1 MTNVPRYKGHDDVFG
16 IVIIGNCEKSFYT
29 PATDDSSISGRDSMV
44 SPMILVVD
52 DDPMVLDQA
61 QQILNRERQVFL
73 AEDSTRALDLAGKLG
88 FSVALVDIDL
98 PGGAGFDLIRTL
110 RRSVPDLQ
118 IIAVTNA
125 LYSLSSEDAEKLGVV
140 EVLRKPITP
149 AWKPVVERI
158 RARRRS
164 S

>member
-1 MTNVPRYKGHDDVFG
+1 
-16 IVIIGNCEKSFYT
+16 
-29 PATDDSSISGRDSMV
+29 MV

-52 DDPMVLDQA
+52 DDPIVLDQA

-73 AEDSTRALDLAGKLG
+73 AEDSTRALDLAGNLG
-88 FSVALVDIDL
+88 FSVALVDLDL

-110 RRSVPDLQ
+110 RRNVPDLQ

-125 LYSLSSEDAEKLGVV
+125 ISSLSSEDAQRLGAV

-149 AWKPVVERI
+149 AWKPIVERI

>member
-1 MTNVPRYKGHDDVFG
+1 
-16 IVIIGNCEKSFYT
+16 
-29 PATDDSSISGRDSMV
+29 
-44 SPMILVVD
+44 MILVVD
-52 DDPMVLDQA
+52 DDPVVLDKT

-73 AEDSTRALDLAGKLG
+73 AKDSARALDLAGSLG
-88 FSVALVDIDL
+88 FSVALVDLDL

-118 IIAVTNA
+118 IIAITNA
-125 LYSLSSEDAEKLGVV
+125 IHSLSPEDAEKLGVV

-149 AWKPVVERI
+149 DWKPVVERI
-158 RARRRS
+158 RAQRFS

>member
-1 MTNVPRYKGHDDVFG
+1 
-16 IVIIGNCEKSFYT
+16 
-29 PATDDSSISGRDSMV
+29 
-44 SPMILVVD
+44 MILVVD
-52 DDPMVLDQA
+52 DDRVVLDKA

-73 AEDSTRALDLAGKLG
+73 AKDSARALDLAGSLG
-88 FSVALVDIDL
+88 FSVALVDLDL

-118 IIAVTNA
+118 IIAITNA
-125 LYSLSSEDAEKLGVV
+125 LYSLSPEDAKKLGVV

-149 AWKPVVERI
+149 DWKPIVERV
-158 RARRRS
+158 RARRIS

>member
-1 MTNVPRYKGHDDVFG
+1 MRNHGDCFVLHGGRHRLFGLGNVP
-16 IVIIGNCEKSFYT
+16 
-29 PATDDSSISGRDSMV
+29 V
-44 SPMILVVD
+44 SLGSVVLVTLNLPHMILVVD
-52 DDPMVLDQA
+52 NDPAVLDQA

-73 AEDSTRALDLAGKLG
+73 APNVTRALDLAGNLG
-88 FSVALVDIDL
+88 FSVALVDLDL

-125 LYSLSSEDAEKLGVV
+125 IHSLSEEDAQKLGVV

-149 AWKPVVERI
+149 NWKPVVERI
-158 RARRRS
+158 RARRKS